1 MNTLKLYERIYLLK
15 DLENSPFKAGDVGT
29 IVMLHGN
36 GEAYEIEFFS
46 VDGSTLAVETVPASL
61 IQSCEGLKQTLHID
75 ILAA

>member
-1 MNTLKLYERIYLLK
+1 MEDLRLFERIYLLK

-29 IVMLHGN
+29 IVMKHGN

-46 VDGSTLAVETVPASL
+46 VDGSTLGVETVLADSL
-61 IQSCEGLKQTLHID
+61 HSCEGIKQTLHIN